1 MQAGLL
7 VNEVI
12 FKEEEKDNAPSPLGM
27 ENFYFPLG
35 LLLAGLFISA
45 LCFLAEIFIKR
56 IENRQ

>member
-12 FKEEEKDNAPSPLGM
+12 FKEEEKDNEPSPLGM

-45 LCFLAEIFIKR
+45 LCLLAEVIIKR
-56 IENRQ
+56 I